1 MKNLK
6 DLLSYKKTLLA
17 IIVLLVLMLLNG
29 YGSNRAHFS
38 LSAESI
44 NQRNEQVH
52 TPHFSYPKGEYE
64 LSVDGMGR
72 YFVYTADGNLL
83 HEGNAGTTTTFV
95 LEKDESDIIFCCEE
109 TGALYS
115 FTIVKDGALYS
126 DITFIALFVVAF
138 LAFALY
144 KKNKKGSLD
153 DNDFSQ
159 LILIGIAVLA
169 TFPAFTDTILFGHD
183 LNFHLYRIEGIK
195 DGLLA
200 GQFPVRV
207 HPTHN
212 NGYGYITPGVY
223 PELFFYIPAIFRI
236 LGMSAVTA
244 YHTFFFCINIATAV
258 VMYISVKGIT
268 KSTFA
273 GQLAAIVYTF
283 STWRVIN
290 LYYRAALGEALSMIF
305 FPLVFYGLYCIL
317 KGNHKKWWVLTLAC
331 TGIFMSHIISTV
343 MVALMIVTFLI
354 VFWKDFIQKERFLA
368 FVKMGVATLAL
379 NAWFLAGFLTY
390 YLGLDLS
397 IKYFPANTEYY
408 QHALFPSQLFNLLGT
423 RFGYSYLLD
432 QGVMH
437 DMSATLG
444 VGVSTC
450 LVFIF
455 CYHFMTK
462 NQTEE
467 KRFAQTCLWM
477 SLIMVLMTTTIFP
490 WRIIQQSPLLNSF
503 CGTVRLP
510 SRFLS
515 PASACITILACI
527 YVADMIKNK
536 NAQKATLA
544 IVALLSIFAF
554 TVWGSAYTTSQG
566 PVVKKGQAV
575 STSGAVGFDNEYYIR
590 GTSPYM
596 LEASR
601 YVTGGGVQLVDYEK
615 DRTNVNVTLS
625 GATKGSWIEVPLL
638 WYPGYQAKDNL
649 GNRLEIIDGDNH
661 VLRVLLE
668 DGSSQ
673 VRISYIGL
681 WYFRVA
687 EFISLATIVWF
698 VMWYKKSKKV
708 RISS

>member
-1 MKNLK
+1 MKHLK
-6 DLLSYKKTLLA
+6 SLLSYKKTL
-17 IIVLLVLMLLNG
+17 VGLLVLLILLLLNG
-29 YGSNRAHFS
+29 YGTDKAHYS
-38 LSAESI
+38 LSAESV
-44 NQRNEQVH
+44 NQRGQQVH
-52 TPHFSYPKGEYE
+52 TPHFSYPKGEYQ
-64 LSVDGMGR
+64 LSVDGSGR

-109 TGALYS
+109 TGMLSS
-115 FTIVKDGALYS
+115 FTIVKEGSLYS
-126 DITFIALFVVAF
+126 DVTFISLFVVAF
-138 LAFALY
+138 IAFALY
-144 KKNKKGSLD
+144 KKNKKGPLD
-153 DNDFSQ
+153 DNDISQ

-244 YHTFFFCINIATAV
+244 YHTFFFCINIATAFT
-258 VMYISVKGIT
+258 MYFSVKGIT
-268 KSTFA
+268 KSSFA

-305 FPLVFYGLYCIL
+305 FPLVFYGLFCIL
-317 KGNHKKWWVLTLAC
+317 RGNHKKWWILTIGC
-331 TGIFMSHIISTV
+331 TGVFMSHIISTV
-343 MVALMIVTFLI
+343 MVALMIVVFLI
-354 VFWKDFIQKERFLA
+354 VFWKDFIQKDRFLA
-368 FVKMGVATLAL
+368 FVKMGVTTVTL

-397 IKYFPANTEYY
+397 IKYFPENTEYY

-444 VGVSTC
+444 VGITVA
-450 LVFIF
+450 LVFVF
-455 CYHFMTK
+455 CYHFLKK
-462 NQTEE
+462 NETAE
-467 KRFAQTCLWM
+467 KTFAQTLFWM
-477 SLIMVLMTTTIFP
+477 SLMMVLMTTTIFP

-515 PASACITILACI
+515 PASACITILACV
-527 YVADMIKNK
+527 YVVDFIKDK
-536 NAQKATLA
+536 KAQTATLA
-544 IVALLSIFAF
+544 IVALVSIFAF

-575 STSGAVGFDNEYYIR
+575 STSGAVGFDNEYYIQ

-596 LEASR
+596 LEANR
-601 YVTGGGVQLVDYEK
+601 YNTGGGAQLVEYEK
-615 DRTNVNVTLS
+615 DRTNIDLVLS
-625 GATKGSWIEVPLL
+625 GATEGSWVEVPLL
-638 WYPGYQAKDNL
+638 WYPGYKAKDNA
-649 GNRLEIIDGDNH
+649 GNRLEIVDGDNH

-668 DGSSQ
+668 NGSTQ
-673 VRISYIGL
+673 VHISYTGL
-681 WYFRVA
+681 WYFRIA
-687 EFISLATIVWF
+687 ELISLLTIGWF
-698 VMWYKKSKKV
+698 IWAYKKKK
-708 RISS
+708 I